1 MSSKA
6 VAHHGREQT
15 GLTERAVRVLRGRDE
30 AEAYVASVC
39 FKHGPPRLVGV
50 ELEWL
55 LASRG
60 QPSRR
65 LDAAALVAALGPH
78 APTSLVPHSPALPLP
93 FGSTVTV
100 EPGGQVELASQP
112 FTDLG
117 ALFTAVSADIAEL
130 HGRLAQHSLVPHPV
144 GADPVFPP
152 RRVLRTP
159 RYTAMEAA
167 FDRLGGE
174 GRTMMCSTAS
184 VQPCLDLGESAD
196 LVLRW
201 TTLHALGPV
210 LVAAFANSP
219 VLHGRRTGWQSSRM
233 ACWLALDPPRT
244 APPDPLTMADPVAG
258 YARRAM
264 EASLICLRRPG
275 EPSWLAPP
283 GLTFAGWLAGAPDAP
298 PFPPTTADLD
308 LHLSTLF
315 PPVRPHGHAEVRYL
329 DAQAGDD
336 WVVPVA
342 VLAALLATPDTT
354 SAALDT
360 CLPTA
365 DRWRPA
371 ARNGLADPAL
381 AGAART
387 VFTLAADALA
397 GLGAPDRVRELVTR
411 FTERWVL
418 PGRSPASGVPA
429 PPAVPEEP
437 SADATWPPRP
447 STAPATPVSDTD
459 AREGRP

>member
-6 VAHHGREQT
+6 VARDGREWT

-55 LASRG
+55 LATRG
-60 QPSRR
+60 QPPRR

-78 APTSLVPHSPALPLP
+78 APTSLVPRSPALPLP
-93 FGSTVTV
+93 LGSTVTV

-130 HGRLAQHSLVPHPV
+130 HGRLAQHSLVPNPV

-152 RRVLRTP
+152 RRLLRTP

-174 GRTMMCSTAS
+174 GRSMMCSTAA
-184 VQPCLDLGESAD
+184 VQPCLDLGEAGD

-244 APPDPLTMADPVAG
+244 APPDPRTMADPVTG

-283 GLTFAGWLAGAPDAP
+283 GLTFADWLAGAPDAP

-342 VLAALLATPDTT
+342 VLAALLASPGTT
-354 SAALDT
+354 SAALDA
-360 CLPTA
+360 CLPVA

-371 ARNGLADPAL
+371 ARDGLVDPAL

-397 GLGAPDRVRELVTR
+397 GVGAPDRVRELVTR

-418 PGRSPASGVPA
+418 PGRSPASGFPTSPTA
-429 PPAVPEEP
+429 PEEP
-437 SADATWPPRP
+437 STGVIWPPHP
-447 STAPATPVSDTD
+447 GGAASPVSDTD
-459 AREGRP
+459 AREGTT